1 MSKHLTRARS
11 SECIFLHPTE
21 RRTERNGR
29 EEDED
34 ENEDGDFDFQPP
46 TPSEPLPHRGAAA
59 AGRRP
64 LLPAQRER
72 GKRESLISESSEV
85 LHCTAAIAALHS
97 LRRRRRR
104 PKCEHF
110 SLPPSL
116 SPAIV
121 PIPLAKL
128 RRVLRISPRLAVLFA
143 RTNTQYPSERECHG
157 QPRANQ

>member
-46 TPSEPLPHRGAAA
+46 TPSEPLPHRGARGGAPTFAACAKRTRKKRVPHFRVVRGLALHCGDRTTALTAA
-59 AGRRP
+59 AAAA
-64 LLPAQRER
+64 AQMR
-72 GKRESLISESSEV
+72 
-85 LHCTAAIAALHS
+85 ALFPS
-97 LRRRRRR
+97 
-104 PKCEHF
+104 
-110 SLPPSL
+110 SLP
-116 SPAIV
+116 PAIV

-157 QPRANQ
+157 QPRANP